1 MAVTTLSLTQPP
13 IMVAKMVIR
22 KPVTEVFAAFV
33 DPAITT
39 QFWFSRGSGKLES
52 GATVRWEW
60 EIYNVGTD
68 VLVKAV
74 EPPHRIVIEWES
86 EGGTTTV
93 EWQFEA
99 VDERMTFVTIT
110 ESGFHGDGD
119 AVVRQALDSTQ
130 GFNLVLAGAK
140 AWLEHGI
147 RLNLMADHTIEGAE
161 SIG

>member
-1 MAVTTLSLTQPP
+1 MAVTNLSLTQPP
-13 IMVAKMVIR
+13 ITVAKMVIR
-22 KPVTEVFAAFV
+22 KPVAEVFEAFV

-39 QFWFSRGSGKLES
+39 QFWFTKGGKRLEQ

-68 VLVKAV
+68 VMVKV
-74 EPPHRIVIEWES
+74 LDPHERIEIEWES
-86 EGGTTTV
+86 EGGTTMV
-93 EWQFEA
+93 KWRFEPVGDHA
-99 VDERMTFVTIT
+99 TFVTIT

-119 AVVRQALDSTQ
+119 ALVRQALDSTQ

-147 RLNLMADHTIEGAE
+147 HLNLVADHTVEGGR
-161 SIG
+161 SRG